1 MSLRFRLNMLIT
13 LLFAL
18 ILIAGSFYVINNA
31 RTSVKEEMQS
41 VSKLTLQLIE
51 IALMSNTGSSTSEIQ
66 QSVLENIANLES
78 TRHLEIEL
86 YKSGNIG
93 STVPVRI
100 ISTINA
106 QAPDWFIRMVKPQ
119 PVEYRRVFRESLT
132 AYTEILIRANPS
144 DEITEVWN
152 ETRGVLGLLVLFAV
166 LANILVYISL
176 GRGLAPIESILKGLD
191 GIEQGE
197 YQRRLPK
204 FRFPEFTRISEKFNN
219 MAEVLQT
226 SRDENRLLTQ
236 KSLAIQEDERRR
248 LAQELHDEFGQS
260 ITAIKAVLASIEH
273 SGHQD
278 SEALKNSARTI
289 GTFSDRMYEVA
300 RRMMRQLRPAILD
313 EFGLIS
319 ALQDMIDDWNSRH
332 EDVFCHFEFSGKFDD
347 LGEEVNITIY
357 RVIQESIT
365 NIVKHAQATDVTV
378 YLNRVEL
385 NRLENDPAYSFGVEL
400 LIKDNGTG
408 FDETNHRGLGLLG
421 MRERVEALKGSFA
434 MTSVINE
441 GVEIVVSL

>member
-18 ILIAGSFYVINNA
+18 ILLAGSFYVINNA
-31 RTSVKEEMQS
+31 RTAVKEEMQS

-51 IALMSNTGSSTSEIQ
+51 IALMSNTASSTSEIQ
-66 QSVLENIANLES
+66 QSVLESIANLES

-86 YKSGNIG
+86 YKTGNKG
-93 STVPVRI
+93 SRVPVRI
-100 ISTINA
+100 ISTIDA
-106 QAPDWFIRMVKPQ
+106 QAPEWFIRMVKPQ

-197 YQRRLPK
+197 YQRRLP
-204 FRFPEFTRISEKFNN
+204 RFKYPEFSRISEKFNN

-236 KSLAIQEDERRR
+236 KSLAIQEDERRI

-260 ITAIKAVLASIEH
+260 ITAIKAVLASIEQMN
-273 SGHQD
+273 HQD
-278 SEALKNSARTI
+278 SDMLKSSARTI

-313 EFGLIS
+313 EFGLIL

-332 EDVFCHFEFSGKFDD
+332 EDVFCHFEFKGKFDE
-347 LGEEVNITIY
+347 LGEEVNISIY
-357 RVIQESIT
+357 RVIQESLT

-378 YLNRVEL
+378 CLNRVEL
-385 NRLENDPAYSFGVEL
+385 NRVENDPSYNFGIKL
-400 LIKDNGTG
+400 LIKDNGIG

-421 MRERVEALKGSFA
+421 MCERVEALKGSFVMKSA
-434 MTSVINE
+434 TNE
-441 GVEIVVSL
+441 GVEIIVSL

>member
-1 MSLRFRLNMLIT
+1 MLIT

-18 ILIAGSFYVINNA
+18 ILLAGSFYVINNA
-31 RTSVKEEMQS
+31 RTAVKEEMQS

-51 IALMSNTGSSTSEIQ
+51 IALMSNTASSTSETQ
-66 QSVLENIANLES
+66 QSVLESIANLES

-86 YKSGNIG
+86 YKTGNKG
-93 STVPVRI
+93 SMVPVKI
-100 ISTINA
+100 IPTIDA
-106 QAPDWFIRMVKPQ
+106 QAPEWFIRMVKPQ

-152 ETRGVLGLLVLFAV
+152 ESRGVLGLLVLFAV

-197 YQRRLPK
+197 YQRRLP
-204 FRFPEFTRISEKFNN
+204 RFKYPEFSRISEKFNN

-236 KSLAIQEDERRR
+236 KSLAIQEDERRS

-260 ITAIKAVLASIEH
+260 ITAIKAVLASIEQMN
-273 SGHQD
+273 HQD
-278 SEALKNSARTI
+278 SDMLKSSARTI
-289 GTFSDRMYEVA
+289 GTFSDRMYEAA

-332 EDVFCHFEFSGKFDD
+332 EDVFCHFEFKGKFDE
-347 LGEEVNITIY
+347 LGEEVNISVY
-357 RVIQESIT
+357 RVIQESLT

-378 YLNRVEL
+378 CLNRVE
-385 NRLENDPAYSFGVEL
+385 NDPSYNIGVKL
-400 LIKDNGTG
+400 LIKDNGIG
-408 FDETNHRGLGLLG
+408 FDETTPRGLGLLG
-421 MRERVEALKGSFA
+421 MRERVEALNGSFA
-434 MTSVINE
+434 MKSATNE
-441 GVEIVVSL
+441 GVEIIVSL

>member
-13 LLFAL
+13 LLFAF
-18 ILIAGSFYVINNA
+18 ILLAASYYVVNNA
-31 RTSVKEEMQS
+31 RTAVKEEMQS

-51 IALMSNTGSSTSEIQ
+51 IALMSNTTSSTSEIQ

-86 YKSGNIG
+86 YKIGNIG
-93 STVPVRI
+93 NMVPVRI
-100 ISTINA
+100 IPTINA
-106 QAPDWFIRMVKPQ
+106 QAPEWFIRMVKPQ

-132 AYTEILIRANPS
+132 AYTVILIRANPS

-152 ETRGVLGLLVLFAV
+152 ETKGVLGLLVLFAV

-197 YQRRLPK
+197 YHRRLPI
-204 FRFPEFTRISEKFNN
+204 FNYPEFTRISEKFNN

-236 KSLAIQEDERRR
+236 KSLAIQEDERRN

-260 ITAIKAVLASIEH
+260 ITAIKAVLASIEQTK
-273 SGHQD
+273 HQD
-278 SEALKNSARTI
+278 SEMLKSSARTI

-313 EFGLIS
+313 EFGLIL

-332 EDVFCHFEFSGKFDD
+332 EDVFCHFEFKGKFDE
-347 LGEEVNITIY
+347 LGEEVNISIY
-357 RVIQESIT
+357 RVIQESLT

-378 YLNRVEL
+378 HLNRI
-385 NRLENDPAYSFGVEL
+385 ENDPAHTCGVRL
-400 LIKDNGTG
+400 LIKDNGIG
-408 FDETNHRGLGLLG
+408 FDETNQRGLGLLG
-421 MRERVEALKGSFA
+421 MRERVESLKGSFTIKSA
-434 MTSVINE
+434 INE
-441 GVEIVVSL
+441 GVEITVSI

>member
-18 ILIAGSFYVINNA
+18 ILLTASFYVIDNA

-51 IALMSNTGSSTSEIQ
+51 IALMSNAASNTTEIQ
-66 QSVLENIANLES
+66 QSVLEKIANLES

-86 YKSGNIG
+86 YKTGNIG
-93 STVPVRI
+93 SMVPVRI
-100 ISTINA
+100 IPTINA
-106 QAPDWFIRMVKPQ
+106 QAPDWFVRMVKPQ

-197 YQRRLPK
+197 YQRRLPRFK
-204 FRFPEFTRISEKFNN
+204 FPEFSRISEKFNN

-226 SRDENRLLTQ
+226 SRDENILLTQ
-236 KSLAIQEDERRR
+236 KSLAIQEDERRI

-260 ITAIKAVLASIEH
+260 ITAIKAVLASIEQTKY
-273 SGHQD
+273 QD
-278 SEALKNSARTI
+278 SEALKNSARII

-332 EDVFCHFEFSGKFDD
+332 EDVFCHFEFNGKFDE
-347 LGEEVNITIY
+347 LGEEVNISIY
-357 RVIQESIT
+357 RVIQESLT
-365 NIVKHAQATDVTV
+365 NIIKHAQATDVSV
-378 YLNRVEL
+378 CLQRVEK
-385 NRLENDPAYSFGVEL
+385 DPVCNIGVKL
-400 LIKDNGTG
+400 IIKDNGVG
-408 FDETNHRGLGLLG
+408 FDDSNQRGLGLLG
-421 MRERVEALKGSFA
+421 MRERIEALKGSFA
-434 MTSVINE
+434 MESAINE
-441 GVEIVVSL
+441 GVEIIVSL

>member
-18 ILIAGSFYVINNA
+18 ILLAGSFYVINNA
-31 RTSVKEEMQS
+31 RTAVKEEMQS

-51 IALMSNTGSSTSEIQ
+51 IALMSNTASSTSETQ
-66 QSVLENIANLES
+66 QSVLESIANLES

-86 YKSGNIG
+86 YKTGNKG
-93 STVPVRI
+93 SMVPVKI
-100 ISTINA
+100 IPTIDA
-106 QAPDWFIRMVKPQ
+106 QAPEWFIRMVKPQ

-152 ETRGVLGLLVLFAV
+152 ESRGVLGLLVLFAV

-197 YQRRLPK
+197 YQRRLP
-204 FRFPEFTRISEKFNN
+204 RFKYPEFSRISEKFNN

-236 KSLAIQEDERRR
+236 KSLAIQEDERRS

-260 ITAIKAVLASIEH
+260 ITAIKAVLASIEQMN
-273 SGHQD
+273 HQD
-278 SEALKNSARTI
+278 SDMLKSSARTI
-289 GTFSDRMYEVA
+289 GTFSDRMYEAA

-313 EFGLIS
+313 EFGLIL

-332 EDVFCHFEFSGKFDD
+332 EDVFCHFEFKGNFDE
-347 LGEEVNITIY
+347 LGEEVNISIY
-357 RVIQESIT
+357 RVIQESLT

-378 YLNRVEL
+378 CLNRVEL
-385 NRLENDPAYSFGVEL
+385 NRVENDPSYNFGIKL
-400 LIKDNGTG
+400 LIKDNGIG
-408 FDETNHRGLGLLG
+408 FDETTPRGLGLLG
-421 MRERVEALKGSFA
+421 MRERVEALNGSFA
-434 MTSVINE
+434 MKSATNE
-441 GVEIVVSL
+441 GVEIIVSL

>member
-1 MSLRFRLNMLIT
+1 MSLRFRLNLLIT

-18 ILIAGSFYVINNA
+18 ILLAASFYVINNA

-51 IALMSNTGSSTSEIQ
+51 IALMSNSASNTFEIQ

-86 YKSGNIG
+86 YKTGNIG
-93 STVPVRI
+93 SMVPVRI
-100 ISTINA
+100 IQTINA
-106 QAPDWFIRMVKPQ
+106 QAPDWFVRMVKPQ

-166 LANILVYISL
+166 LANVLVYISL

-191 GIEQGE
+191 GIERGE
-197 YQRRLPK
+197 YQRRLPRFK
-204 FRFPEFTRISEKFNN
+204 FPEFSRISEKFNN

-236 KSLAIQEDERRR
+236 KSLAIQEDERRI

-260 ITAIKAVLASIEH
+260 ITAIKAVLASIEQTK
-273 SGHQD
+273 HQD
-278 SEALKNSARTI
+278 SEALKNSARII

-332 EDVFCHFEFSGKFDD
+332 EDVFCCFEFNGKFDE
-347 LGEEVNITIY
+347 LGEEVNISIY
-357 RVIQESIT
+357 RVIQESLT
-365 NIVKHAQATDVTV
+365 NIIKHAQATDVTV
-378 YLNRVEL
+378 CLERVK
-385 NRLENDPAYSFGVEL
+385 NDPAYTFGVKL
-400 LIKDNGTG
+400 LIKDNGIG

-434 MTSVINE
+434 MKSATNE
-441 GVEIVVSL
+441 GVEILVSL

>member
-1 MSLRFRLNMLIT
+1 MLIT

-18 ILIAGSFYVINNA
+18 ILLAASFYVINNA

-51 IALMSNTGSSTSEIQ
+51 IALMSNTANSTPEIQ

-86 YKSGNIG
+86 YKTGNIG

-106 QAPDWFIRMVKPQ
+106 QAPEWFIRMVKPQ

-152 ETRGVLGLLVLFAV
+152 ETKGVLGLLVLFAV

-191 GIEQGE
+191 GIERGE
-197 YQRRLPK
+197 YQRRLPRFK
-204 FRFPEFTRISEKFNN
+204 FPEFSRISEKFNN
-219 MAEVLQT
+219 MAEVLQS

-236 KSLAIQEDERRR
+236 KSLAIQEDERRI

-260 ITAIKAVLASIEH
+260 ITAIKAVLASIEQTK
-273 SGHQD
+273 HQD
-278 SEALKNSARTI
+278 SEALKNSARII

-332 EDVFCHFEFSGKFDD
+332 EDVFCYFEFNGKFDE
-347 LGEEVNITIY
+347 LGEEVNISIY
-357 RVIQESIT
+357 RVIQESLT
-365 NIVKHAQATDVTV
+365 NIIKHAQATDVTV
-378 YLNRVEL
+378 CLQRVK
-385 NRLENDPAYSFGVEL
+385 NDPAYTFGVKL
-400 LIKDNGTG
+400 LIKDNGIG

-434 MTSVINE
+434 MKSATNE
-441 GVEIVVSL
+441 GVEILVSL

>member
-1 MSLRFRLNMLIT
+1 MSLRFRLNLLIT

-18 ILIAGSFYVINNA
+18 ILLAGSFYVINNA
-31 RTSVKEEMQS
+31 RAAVNEEMQS

-51 IALMSNTGSSTSEIQ
+51 IALMSNTASNISETQ

-86 YKSGNIG
+86 YKTGNIG
-93 STVPVRI
+93 SMVPVRI
-100 ISTINA
+100 IPKINA
-106 QAPDWFIRMVKPQ
+106 QAPEWFIRMVKPQ
-119 PVEYRRVFRESLT
+119 PVEYRRVFRESET

-152 ETRGVLGLLVLFAV
+152 ETKGVLGLLVLFAV

-176 GRGLAPIESILKGLD
+176 GRGLAPIELILQGLD

-204 FRFPEFTRISEKFNN
+204 FKFPEFSKISEKFNN

-226 SRDENRLLTQ
+226 SREENRLLTQ
-236 KSLAIQEDERRR
+236 KSLAIQEDERRI

-260 ITAIKAVLASIEH
+260 ITAIKAVLASIEQMK
-273 SGHQD
+273 HQD
-278 SEALKNSARTI
+278 SEMLKNSARTI

-313 EFGLIS
+313 EFGLIL

-332 EDVFCHFEFSGKFDD
+332 EDVFCHFEFKGKFDE
-347 LGEEVNITIY
+347 LGEEVNISIY
-357 RVIQESIT
+357 RVIQESLT

-378 YLNRVEL
+378 CLNRVE
-385 NRLENDPAYSFGVEL
+385 NDSSYDLGVEL
-400 LIKDNGTG
+400 LIKDNGIG
-408 FDETNHRGLGLLG
+408 FDETTPRGLGLLG
-421 MRERVEALKGSFA
+421 MRERIEALKGSFE
-434 MTSVINE
+434 MNSGINQ
-441 GVEIVVSL
+441 GVEIIVSL

>member
-18 ILIAGSFYVINNA
+18 ILLAGGFYVINNA
-31 RTSVKEEMQS
+31 RTAVKEEMQS

-51 IALMSNTGSSTSEIQ
+51 IALMSSTASSTSEIQ
-66 QSVLENIANLES
+66 QNVLENIASLES
-78 TRHLEIEL
+78 IRHLEIEL
-86 YKSGNIG
+86 YQTGNVG
-93 STVPVRI
+93 SMVPVRI

-106 QAPDWFIRMVKPQ
+106 EAPEWFVRMVKPQ
-119 PVEYRRVFRESLT
+119 PVEYRRVFRETLT

-152 ETRGVLGLLVLFAV
+152 ETKGVLGLLVLFAV

-204 FRFPEFTRISEKFNN
+204 FKFPEFSRISEKFNN

-236 KSLAIQEDERRR
+236 KSLAIQEDERRI

-260 ITAIKAVLASIEH
+260 ITAIKAVLASIDQMKYE
-273 SGHQD
+273 D
-278 SEALKNSARTI
+278 SETLKNSARTI

-313 EFGLIS
+313 EFGLIL

-332 EDVFCHFEFSGKFDD
+332 EDVFCHFEFKGKFDD
-347 LGEEVNITIY
+347 VGEEVNISIY
-357 RVIQESIT
+357 RVIQESLT

-378 YLNRVEL
+378 CL
-385 NRLENDPAYSFGVEL
+385 NRLEDGSTYIFGVKL
-400 LIKDNGTG
+400 LIKDNGIG
-408 FDETNHRGLGLLG
+408 FDESYHRGLGLLG
-421 MRERVEALKGSFA
+421 MRERIEALKGSFE
-434 MTSVINE
+434 MNSGINQ

>member
-18 ILIAGSFYVINNA
+18 ILLAGSFYVINNA
-31 RTSVKEEMQS
+31 RTAVKEEMQS

-51 IALMSNTGSSTSEIQ
+51 IALMSDTASSTSESQ
-66 QSVLENIANLES
+66 QGVLENIANLES

-86 YKSGNIG
+86 YKTGNIG
-93 STVPVRI
+93 SMVPVRI
-100 ISTINA
+100 IPTINA
-106 QAPDWFIRMVKPQ
+106 QAPEWFIRMVKPQ
-119 PVEYRRVFRESLT
+119 PVEHRRVFRESAT

-197 YQRRLPK
+197 YQRRLPR

-236 KSLAIQEDERRR
+236 KSLAIQEDERRL

-260 ITAIKAVLASIEH
+260 ITAIKAVLASIEQMK
-273 SGHQD
+273 HQD
-278 SEALKNSARTI
+278 SEMLKRSARTI
-289 GTFSDRMYEVA
+289 GKFSDRMYEVA

-332 EDVFCHFEFSGKFDD
+332 EDVFCHFEFKGKFDE
-347 LGEEVNITIY
+347 LAEGVNISVY
-357 RVIQESIT
+357 RVIQESLT

-378 YLNRVEL
+378 CLNKV
-385 NRLENDPAYSFGVEL
+385 ENDPLCNFGVKL
-400 LIKDNGTG
+400 LIRDNGIG
-408 FDETNHRGLGLLG
+408 FDETSHRGLGLLG
-421 MRERVEALKGSFA
+421 MRERVEALKGSFVIKSA
-434 MTSVINE
+434 INE
-441 GVEIVVSL
+441 GVEITVSL

>member
-18 ILIAGSFYVINNA
+18 ILLAASFYVIDNA

-51 IALMSNTGSSTSEIQ
+51 IALMSNAASNTTEIQ
-66 QSVLENIANLES
+66 QSVLEKIANLES

-86 YKSGNIG
+86 YKTGNIG
-93 STVPVRI
+93 SMVPVRI
-100 ISTINA
+100 IPTINA
-106 QAPDWFIRMVKPQ
+106 QAPDWFVRMVKPQ

-197 YQRRLPK
+197 YQRRLPRFK
-204 FRFPEFTRISEKFNN
+204 FPEFSRISEKFNN

-226 SRDENRLLTQ
+226 SRDENILLTQ
-236 KSLAIQEDERRR
+236 KSLAIQEDERRI

-260 ITAIKAVLASIEH
+260 ITAIKAVLASIEQTKY
-273 SGHQD
+273 QD
-278 SEALKNSARTI
+278 SEALKNSARII

-332 EDVFCHFEFSGKFDD
+332 EDVFCHFEFKGKFDE
-347 LGEEVNITIY
+347 LGEEVNISIY
-357 RVIQESIT
+357 RVIQESLT
-365 NIVKHAQATDVTV
+365 NIIKHAQATDVTV
-378 YLNRVEL
+378 RLNRVEL
-385 NRLENDPAYSFGVEL
+385 NRVENDTSYRFGVKL
-400 LIKDNGTG
+400 LVKDNGVG
-408 FDETNHRGLGLLG
+408 FDESNQRGLGLLG
-421 MRERVEALKGSFA
+421 MRERIEALNGYFTMKSA
-434 MTSVINE
+434 INE
-441 GVEIVVSL
+441 GVEIMVSL

>member
-18 ILIAGSFYVINNA
+18 ILLAASFYVINNA

-51 IALMSNTGSSTSEIQ
+51 IALMSNSTSNTFEIQ

-86 YKSGNIG
+86 YKTGNIG
-93 STVPVRI
+93 SMVPVRI
-100 ISTINA
+100 IQTINA
-106 QAPDWFIRMVKPQ
+106 QAPDWFVRMVKPQ

-166 LANILVYISL
+166 LANVLVYISL

-191 GIEQGE
+191 GIERGE
-197 YQRRLPK
+197 YQRRLPRFK
-204 FRFPEFTRISEKFNN
+204 FPEFSRISEKFNN

-236 KSLAIQEDERRR
+236 KSLAIQEDERRI

-260 ITAIKAVLASIEH
+260 ITAIKAVLASIEQTK
-273 SGHQD
+273 HQD
-278 SEALKNSARTI
+278 SEALKNSARII

-332 EDVFCHFEFSGKFDD
+332 EDVFCRFEFNGKFDE
-347 LGEEVNITIY
+347 LGEEVNISIY
-357 RVIQESIT
+357 RVIQESLT
-365 NIVKHAQATDVTV
+365 NIIKHAQATDVTV
-378 YLNRVEL
+378 CLERVK
-385 NRLENDPAYSFGVEL
+385 NDPAYTFGVKL
-400 LIKDNGTG
+400 LIKDNGIG

-434 MTSVINE
+434 MKSATNE
-441 GVEIVVSL
+441 GVEILVSL

>member
-1 MSLRFRLNMLIT
+1 MLIT

-18 ILIAGSFYVINNA
+18 ILLTGSFYVINNA
-31 RTSVKEEMQS
+31 RTAVKEEMQS

-51 IALMSNTGSSTSEIQ
+51 IALMSNTASSTSEIQ
-66 QSVLENIANLES
+66 QGVLENIANLES

-86 YKSGNIG
+86 YKTGNIG
-93 STVPVRI
+93 SMVPVRI
-100 ISTINA
+100 IPTINA
-106 QAPDWFIRMVKPQ
+106 QAPEWFIRMVKPQ
-119 PVEYRRVFRESLT
+119 PVEHRRVFRESAT

-197 YQRRLPK
+197 YQRRLPR

-236 KSLAIQEDERRR
+236 KSLAIQEDERRL

-260 ITAIKAVLASIEH
+260 ITAIKAVLASIEQMK
-273 SGHQD
+273 HQD
-278 SEALKNSARTI
+278 SEMLKRSARTI
-289 GTFSDRMYEVA
+289 GKFSDRMYEVA

-332 EDVFCHFEFSGKFDD
+332 EDVFCHFEFKGKFDE
-347 LGEEVNITIY
+347 LAEGVNISVY
-357 RVIQESIT
+357 RVIQESLT

-378 YLNRVEL
+378 CLNRVE
-385 NRLENDPAYSFGVEL
+385 NDPLCNFGVKL
-400 LIKDNGTG
+400 LIRDNGIG
-408 FDETNHRGLGLLG
+408 FDETSHRGLGLLG
-421 MRERVEALKGSFA
+421 MRERVEALKGSFVIKSA
-434 MTSVINE
+434 INE
-441 GVEIVVSL
+441 GVEIIVSL

>member
-31 RTSVKEEMQS
+31 RTAVKEEMQS

-51 IALMSNTGSSTSEIQ
+51 IALMNNTASSTPEFQ

-78 TRHLEIEL
+78 TRHLEIEI
-86 YKSGNIG
+86 YRTGNIG
-93 STVPVRI
+93 SMVPVRI
-100 ISTINA
+100 IPAINA
-106 QAPDWFIRMVKPQ
+106 QAPEWFIQMVKPQ
-119 PVEYRRVFRESLT
+119 PVEYRRVFRESIT
-132 AYTEILIRANPS
+132 AYTEIFIRANPS

-152 ETRGVLGLLVLFAV
+152 ETKGVLGLLILFAV

-204 FRFPEFTRISEKFNN
+204 YKFPEFSRISEKFNN
-219 MAEVLQT
+219 MAEVLQI

-236 KSLAIQEDERRR
+236 KSLAIQEDERRS

-260 ITAIKAVLASIEH
+260 ITAIKAVIASIEQMKQ
-273 SGHQD
+273 QD
-278 SEALKNSARTI
+278 NETLKSSVRTI
-289 GTFSDRMYEVA
+289 GEFSDRMYEVA

-332 EDVFCHFEFSGKFDD
+332 EQMFCHFEFKGKFDE
-347 LGEEVNITIY
+347 LGEEVNISIY
-357 RVIQESIT
+357 RVIQESLT
-365 NIVKHAQATDVTV
+365 NIVKHARATDVTV
-378 YLNRVEL
+378 CLNRVE
-385 NRLENDPAYSFGVEL
+385 NDPACSIGVKL
-400 LIKDNGTG
+400 LISDNGVG

-421 MRERVEALKGSFA
+421 MRERVDALKGSFA
-434 MTSVINE
+434 MKSAINE
-441 GVEIVVSL
+441 GVEIMVCL

>member
-1 MSLRFRLNMLIT
+1 MSLRFRLNILIT

-18 ILIAGSFYVINNA
+18 ILLAGSFYVIDNA
-31 RTSVKEEMQS
+31 RTAVKEEMQS

-51 IALMSNTGSSTSEIQ
+51 IALMSNTASSTSEIQ

-78 TRHLEIEL
+78 TRHLEIEI
-86 YKSGNIG
+86 YQTGNV
-93 STVPVRI
+93 SSMVPVRI
-100 ISTINA
+100 IPTINA
-106 QAPDWFIRMVKPQ
+106 QAPEWFIRMVKPQ
-119 PVEYRRVFRESLT
+119 PVEYRRVFRESVT

-152 ETRGVLGLLVLFAV
+152 ETKGVLGLLVLFAL

-204 FRFPEFTRISEKFNN
+204 FKFPEFSRISEKFNN

-236 KSLAIQEDERRR
+236 KSLAIQEDERRI

-260 ITAIKAVLASIEH
+260 ITAIKAVLASIEQTNY
-273 SGHQD
+273 QD
-278 SEALKNSARTI
+278 SAMLKSSARTI

-300 RRMMRQLRPAILD
+300 RRIMRQLRPAILD

-319 ALQDMIDDWNSRH
+319 ALQEMIDDWNSRH
-332 EDVFCHFEFSGKFDD
+332 EDVFCRFEFKGNFDE
-347 LGEEVNITIY
+347 LGEEVNISIY
-357 RVIQESIT
+357 RVIQESLT
-365 NIVKHAQATDVTV
+365 NIVKHAHATDVTV
-378 YLNRVEL
+378 CLNRTEMNRVE
-385 NRLENDPAYSFGVEL
+385 NDPSYTLGIKL

-408 FDETNHRGLGLLG
+408 FDETTPRGLGLLG
-421 MRERVEALKGSFA
+421 MRERVEALKGSFTMKSA
-434 MTSVINE
+434 INE
-441 GVEIVVSL
+441 GVEIMVSL

>member
-18 ILIAGSFYVINNA
+18 ILLAGSFYVINNA
-31 RTSVKEEMQS
+31 RTAVKEEMQS

-51 IALMSNTGSSTSEIQ
+51 IALMSNTASSTSETQ
-66 QSVLENIANLES
+66 QSVLESIANLES

-86 YKSGNIG
+86 YKTGNKG
-93 STVPVRI
+93 SMVPVKI
-100 ISTINA
+100 IPTIDA
-106 QAPDWFIRMVKPQ
+106 QAPEWFIRMVKPQ

-197 YQRRLPK
+197 YQRRLP
-204 FRFPEFTRISEKFNN
+204 RFKYPEFSRISEKFNN

-236 KSLAIQEDERRR
+236 KSLAIQEDERRS

-260 ITAIKAVLASIEH
+260 ITAIKAVLASIEQMN
-273 SGHQD
+273 HQD
-278 SEALKNSARTI
+278 SDMLKSSARTI
-289 GTFSDRMYEVA
+289 GTFSDRMYEAA

-332 EDVFCHFEFSGKFDD
+332 EDVFCHFEFKGKFDE
-347 LGEEVNITIY
+347 LGEEVNISVY
-357 RVIQESIT
+357 RVIQESLT

-378 YLNRVEL
+378 CLNRVE
-385 NRLENDPAYSFGVEL
+385 NDPSYNIGVKL
-400 LIKDNGTG
+400 LIKDNGIG
-408 FDETNHRGLGLLG
+408 FDETTPRGLGLLG
-421 MRERVEALKGSFA
+421 MRERVEALNGSFA
-434 MTSVINE
+434 MKSATNE
-441 GVEIVVSL
+441 GVEIIVSL

>member
-1 MSLRFRLNMLIT
+1 MSLRFRLNLLIT

-18 ILIAGSFYVINNA
+18 ILLAGSFYVIDNA
-31 RTSVKEEMQS
+31 RTAVKEEMQS

-51 IALMSNTGSSTSEIQ
+51 IALMSNTASSTSEIQ

-78 TRHLEIEL
+78 TRHLEIEI
-86 YKSGNIG
+86 YQTGNVG
-93 STVPVRI
+93 SMVPVRI
-100 ISTINA
+100 IPTINA
-106 QAPDWFIRMVKPQ
+106 QAPEWFIRMVRPQ
-119 PVEYRRVFRESLT
+119 PVEYRRVFRESVT

-204 FRFPEFTRISEKFNN
+204 FKFPEFSRISEKFNN

-236 KSLAIQEDERRR
+236 KSLAIQEDERRI

-273 SGHQD
+273 TKYQD
-278 SEALKNSARTI
+278 SDMLKSSARTI

-319 ALQDMIDDWNSRH
+319 ALQEMIDDWNSRH
-332 EDVFCHFEFSGKFDD
+332 EDVFCRFEFKGKFDE
-347 LGEEVNITIY
+347 LGEEVNISIY
-357 RVIQESIT
+357 RVIQESLT

-378 YLNRVEL
+378 YLDRV
-385 NRLENDPAYSFGVEL
+385 ENDPSYNLGVKL

-408 FDETNHRGLGLLG
+408 FDETNQRGLGLLG
-421 MRERVEALKGSFA
+421 MRERIEALKGSFTTKSA
-434 MTSVINE
+434 INE
-441 GVEIVVSL
+441 GVEIIVSL

>member
-1 MSLRFRLNMLIT
+1 MSLRFRLNLLIT

-18 ILIAGSFYVINNA
+18 ILLAGSFYVINNA
-31 RTSVKEEMQS
+31 RAAVNEEMQS

-51 IALMSNTGSSTSEIQ
+51 IALMSNTASNISETQ

-86 YKSGNIG
+86 YKTGNIG
-93 STVPVRI
+93 SMVPVRI
-100 ISTINA
+100 IPKINA
-106 QAPDWFIRMVKPQ
+106 QAPEWFIRMVKPQ
-119 PVEYRRVFRESLT
+119 PVEYRRVFRESET

-152 ETRGVLGLLVLFAV
+152 ETKGVLGLLVLFAV

-176 GRGLAPIESILKGLD
+176 GRGLAPIELILQGLD

-204 FRFPEFTRISEKFNN
+204 FKFPEFSKISEKFNN

-226 SRDENRLLTQ
+226 SREENRLLTQ
-236 KSLAIQEDERRR
+236 KSLAIQEDERRI

-260 ITAIKAVLASIEH
+260 ITAIKAVLASIEQMK
-273 SGHQD
+273 HQD
-278 SEALKNSARTI
+278 SEMLKNSARTI

-313 EFGLIS
+313 EFGLIL

-332 EDVFCHFEFSGKFDD
+332 EDVFCYFEFKGKFDE
-347 LGEEVNITIY
+347 LGEEVNISIY
-357 RVIQESIT
+357 RVIQESLT

-378 YLNRVEL
+378 CLNRI
-385 NRLENDPAYSFGVEL
+385 ENDSSYDLGVEL
-400 LIKDNGTG
+400 LIKDNGIG
-408 FDETNHRGLGLLG
+408 FDETTPRGLGLLG
-421 MRERVEALKGSFA
+421 MRERIEALKGSFE
-434 MTSVINE
+434 MNSGINQ
-441 GVEIVVSL
+441 GVEIIVSL

>member
-13 LLFAL
+13 LLFAF
-18 ILIAGSFYVINNA
+18 ILLAASYYVVNNA
-31 RTSVKEEMQS
+31 RTAVKEEMQS

-51 IALMSNTGSSTSEIQ
+51 IALMSNTVSSTSEIQ
-66 QSVLENIANLES
+66 QSVLESIANLES

-86 YKSGNIG
+86 YKTGNIG
-93 STVPVRI
+93 SMVPVKI
-100 ISTINA
+100 IPTIDA
-106 QAPDWFIRMVKPQ
+106 QAPEWFIRMVKPQ

-166 LANILVYISL
+166 LANILVYIIL

-191 GIEQGE
+191 GIEQGD
-197 YQRRLPK
+197 YQRRLP
-204 FRFPEFTRISEKFNN
+204 RFKYPEFSRISEKFNN

-236 KSLAIQEDERRR
+236 KSLAIQEDERRS

-260 ITAIKAVLASIEH
+260 ITAIKAVLASIEQMKQ
-273 SGHQD
+273 QD
-278 SEALKNSARTI
+278 SDMLKSSARTI

-313 EFGLIS
+313 EFGLIL

-332 EDVFCHFEFSGKFDD
+332 EDVFCHFEFKGKFDE
-347 LGEEVNITIY
+347 LGEEVNISIY
-357 RVIQESIT
+357 RVIQESLT

-378 YLNRVEL
+378 CLNRMEL
-385 NRLENDPAYSFGVEL
+385 DRVENDPSYNFGIKL
-400 LIKDNGTG
+400 LIKDNGIG
-408 FDETNHRGLGLLG
+408 FDETTPRGLGLLG
-421 MRERVEALKGSFA
+421 MRERVEALEGSFTIKSA
-434 MTSVINE
+434 TNE
-441 GVEIVVSL
+441 GVEIIVSL